1 MPNRNRKEQKTETK
15 LSFIL
20 SFIYFLS
27 LLSFM
32 LTTLT
37 SITSITSIILSV
49 IKQNIVGIILCV
61 REYNV
66 T

>member
-1 MPNRNRKEQKTETK
+1 MPNRNRKEQKTKTK

-37 SITSITSIILSV
+37 SITSIILSV

-66 T
+66 I

>member
-37 SITSITSIILSV
+37 SITSIILSV

>member
-37 SITSITSIILSV
+37 SITSIILSV

-61 REYNV
+61 REYNI